1 MFASLT
7 GPDIILE
14 NIKISEEALMDYVDL
29 HVHTEFTQGNALT
42 KICELTQ
49 KAAELGM
56 PALAITDTASVS
68 GFVDFAAACRE
79 ANIRPVFGCGF
90 YLTTG
95 SRFDYL
101 DEKYHIVLLAKDDF
115 GFANLLR
122 LLAHA
127 YEEGF
132 HKRPRIDLEILSEYS
147 RGLICLTGGLG
158 GIIDK
163 KVLGGDRAA
172 GRTWIRKFRSIFTS
186 ENLYLEV
193 QNNNLQENRTMLQ
206 EHKHFAKRFELN
218 FVATGG
224 SFYLSP
230 DEAQA
235 CNRLRKKSGNGTL
248 SGEGYHFRSPEEMAK
263 IFKNSPDALSNSLVI
278 AEACNVTADI
288 TGCKH
293 VGKEPRERLYELMR
307 HCNIEH

>member
-1 MFASLT
+1 
-7 GPDIILE
+7 
-14 NIKISEEALMDYVDL
+14 MDYVDL

-42 KICELTQ
+42 KIGELTQ

-56 PALAITDTASVS
+56 SALAITDTASVS
-68 GFVDFAAACRE
+68 GYVDFAAACE
-79 ANIRPVFGCGF
+79 ESDIRPIFGCGF

-95 SRFDYL
+95 SRFDCL
-101 DEKYHIVLLAKDDF
+101 DEKYHIVLLAKDDY
-115 GFANLLR
+115 GFANILR
-122 LLAHA
+122 LLARS

-132 HKRPRIDLEILSEYS
+132 HKRPRIDMEILSEHS
-147 RGLICLTGGLG
+147 RGVICLTGGLG

-172 GRTWIRKFRSIFTS
+172 GRTWIRELRSIFTN

-193 QNNNLQENRTMLQ
+193 QNNNLQDNKVMLQ

-224 SFYLSP
+224 SFYLQP

-235 CNRLRKKSGNGTL
+235 CNRLRKKNGNSPL
-248 SGEGYHFRSPEEMAK
+248 SGDNYHFRSYDEMSK
-263 IFKNSPDALSNSLVI
+263 IFKNNPDALSNSVKI
-278 AEACNVTADI
+278 AEKCKVTADI
-288 TGCKH
+288 SGLKH

-307 HCNIEH
+307 YCEIEH